1 MTASGSRGPGCPFG
15 SHRAGGALP
24 QSALCV
30 DADPQI
36 RDDEL
41 RIEVERLNLDSS
53 SMRQIAEACGGD
65 LDRIRAR
72 IAEIVATRGKMHN
85 PVTGSGGVLIG
96 RIDAIGPAYPDR
108 GITRGDAVCTLIS
121 LSLTPLKLRRIG
133 EIDLR
138 TGQVEAEGTA
148 ILFESGLFT
157 KLPGDMPSAMAMALC
172 DVAGAPATV
181 LRVARPGDRIAVL
194 GAGGKAGLLSLYA
207 ARERL
212 GRTGQLIALDLGRE
226 ACARIDRQ
234 AIADRV
240 LDIDLRDPIA
250 THRAM
255 MEATGGALADLTLN
269 MTNAAGT
276 EGAAILSTRQ
286 RGRIVFFSMAT
297 SFQAAAL
304 GAEGLG
310 RDVEMW
316 IGNGY
321 LEGWVEQ
328 AFSLA
333 RAHPKL
339 WDEFRRL

>member
-1 MTASGSRGPGCPFG
+1 MSRGPGCPFG

-24 QSALCV
+24 QAAARL
-30 DADPQI
+30 DASPEIWDN
-36 RDDEL
+36 EL
-41 RIEVERLNLDSS
+41 RIRVERLNLDSS

-65 LDRIRAR
+65 PDRVRAR
-72 IAEIVATRGKMHN
+72 IGEIVESRGKMHN
-85 PVTGSGGVLIG
+85 PVTGSGGVLVG
-96 RIDAIGPAYPDR
+96 RIEEIGPAFPGR
-108 GITRGDAVCTLIS
+108 GLRPGDAVCTLVS
-121 LSLTPLKLRRIG
+121 LSLTPLALRRIG
-133 EIDLR
+133 AVDIGS
-138 TGQVEAEGTA
+138 GQVEADGA
-148 ILFESGLFT
+148 AVLFESGLLT
-157 KLPGDMPSAMAMALC
+157 RLPEDMPVAMAMALC

-181 LRVARPGDRIAVL
+181 LRIARPGQRIAVL

-212 GRTGQLIALDLGRE
+212 GSTGELIALDLGQA
-226 ACARIDRQ
+226 ACGRIAAQ
-234 AIADRV
+234 QVADRV
-240 LDIDLRDPIA
+240 LDLDLRDAIA

-255 MEATGGALADLTLN
+255 MAASEGALADLTLN

-321 LEGWVEQ
+321 LEGWVDQ
-328 AFSLA
+328 AFALV

-339 WDEFRRL
+339 WDAFQRL